1 MRNLVAGMDPKAFI
15 NSVKSIME
23 VPAQYWRDFA
33 NKAREAGLMSDCTD
47 PWEGL
52 AYSLMTLPYG
62 YRSAVVWVEKDN
74 LRTALIAYS
83 PYTPRLRFLK
93 EYIEDV

>member
-1 MRNLVAGMDPKAFI
+1 MRTLVAGMDAQTFI

-33 NKAREAGLMSDCTD
+33 NKAREAGLMSDCTN

-62 YRSAVVWVEKDN
+62 YRSAVVWIEKGA
-74 LRTALIAYS
+74 LKAALITYS